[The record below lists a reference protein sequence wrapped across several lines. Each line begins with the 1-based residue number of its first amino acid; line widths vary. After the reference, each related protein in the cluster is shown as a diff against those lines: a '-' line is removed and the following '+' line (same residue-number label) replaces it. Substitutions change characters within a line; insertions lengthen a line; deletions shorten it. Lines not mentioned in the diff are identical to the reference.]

1 MKAKHI
7 YSAVLVALMA
17 TACTNDDF
25 TANVGVDLQG
35 KKMDASNFTLVG
47 TGSDENAQTRVEQV
61 PAYYVNGGW
70 RADSPTWENGDMIG
84 FSHIYSDNKII
95 TNYKFEIVSG
105 MGESTAA
112 TFKTD
117 NSTIFEGGYFVYYPF
132 NEKYADYEG
141 IPFSLDAVQEQDA
154 SDGAVV
160 KASMDPNKD
169 DATKKKFLAAGKHLK
184 KFSISNRVEAEPHV
198 NQTEFSLNQ
207 YTSQLIF
214 RIYPK
219 NATQDINIKRVEL
232 VSATGESLQI
242 PVGVR
247 FITEDGQT
255 PVVDSRKTE
264 YAEKAV
270 LLFKNVK
277 EADGGAGGL
286 LVSKDTKEENG
297 VLGYMS
303 MLPATYAADTYKFVV
318 YFTEENTLK
327 KKEITKEGV
336 DLVLESNRPVPV
348 KLEVDVNGAVEVTT
362 DYEIYTETEFVSA
375 LTKSNAVTSGSST
388 FTIMKD
394 ITLNDSY
401 SFSSAV
407 PVTFNGGKKIT
418 VASGKTLTFEAKGK
432 VVINNTIAGEGSV
445 NVKSGEVEIDGIDD
459 KKMALTNAGTLTV
472 ANASGDGNLLSVTNS
487 GNLTLKNAAV
497 ADDFEVEGEAEAK
510 VSLEDVNV
518 GGAMSFAEVV
528 TAESNLNNVKVK
540 GNVTNNAATL
550 NVKGANILAYN
561 EATATSNDLTNY
573 ATINFVKGAT
583 ATVGN
588 LINGK
593 KNEKTGRINMGVDGT
608 ATTVTF
614 EGKTNLSYGLVYIE
628 SKATMITNGALTG
641 LKGDGTVDAAKSSM
655 VLEGNL
661 TTNESVSNNGKFTF
675 CGKITNNGT
684 WSLSSTKALAKFSHA
699 HSSKASFTN
708 NANGVVTVSG
718 VTDEN
723 ATNAMNAMPKD
734 LYNTRSKGTLI
745 WAGIASMQDVDDIY
759 HLGENCWA
767 TQLSANLT
775 IANANSG
782 TEETLSAGVDWSNKD
797 IVLNVLNA
805 TGNKADRS
813 YTIKLGNGAQIMAKN
828 LTIHA
833 ELGKIEASQTMNV
846 EGGVKGAAL
855 LVENTLTLSSKT
867 ASRKFTLNIENGA
880 TCKDLFVNN
889 ILNGSTFVIENGTAI
904 TWTNDFK
911 QEGYTENTVY
921 PNGTPQ
927 RSK

>member
-25 TANVGVDLQG
+25 TANVGTDLQG

-61 PAYYVNGGW
+61 PAYYANGGW
-70 RADSPTWENGDMIG
+70 RAKSPTWESGDMIG
-84 FSHIYSDNKII
+84 FSHIYSDNQII

-112 TFKTD
+112 TFETD

-132 NEKYADYEG
+132 NENYADYKG

-154 SDGAVV
+154 SEEAIVR
-160 KASMDPNKD
+160 ASMDPNKD
-169 DATKKKFLAAGKHLK
+169 EATKKKFLAAGNHLK
-184 KFSISNRVEAEPHV
+184 KFSISNRVEAEPQV

-247 FITEDGQT
+247 FKTSDGQT
-255 PVVDSRKTE
+255 PVVDSRQTE

-270 LLFKNVK
+270 LLFKNVNEK
-277 EADGGAGGL
+277 DGGAGGL
-286 LVSKDTKEENG
+286 LVSKDTKYENG

-336 DLVLESNRPVPV
+336 GLVLESNKPQPVS
-348 KLEVDVNGAVEVTT
+348 LEIDVNGAVEVTT

-394 ITLNDSY
+394 ITLNDNY
-401 SFSSAV
+401 SFKSAV
-407 PVTFNGGKKIT
+407 PVTFTGGKKIT
-418 VASGKTLTFEAKGK
+418 VAPGKTLTFDAKGK
-432 VVINNTIAGEGSV
+432 VVINNTIAGGGSV
-445 NVKSGEVEIDGIDD
+445 NVKSGEVVIDGINDER
-459 KKMALTNAGTLTV
+459 MALTNAGTLTV
-472 ANASGDGNLLSVTNS
+472 ANNASDDGNLRSVTNS
-487 GNLTLKNAAV
+487 GNLTLKNATV
-497 ADDFEVEGEAEAK
+497 ADNFEVEGKAGAK
-510 VSLEDVNV
+510 VDLENVNV
-518 GGAMSFAEVV
+518 GGTMDFTEAV
-528 TAESNLNNVKVK
+528 TAESNLNNVNVK

-550 NVKGANILAYN
+550 NVKGENILAYN
-561 EATATSNDLTNY
+561 EATATNSDLTNY
-573 ATINFVKGAT
+573 ATINFEEGAI

-628 SKATMITNGALTG
+628 SKATMITNDALTG

-661 TTNESVSNNGKFTF
+661 TTNGSVSNSKFTF

-684 WSLSSTKALAKFSHA
+684 WSLKSSTSLAKFSHA

-734 LYNTRSKGTLI
+734 LYNSRSKGTLI
-745 WAGIASMQDVDDIY
+745 WAGITSMQNVDDIY
-759 HLGENCWA
+759 NLDENCWA
-767 TQLSANLT
+767 TQLSADLT

-813 YTIKLGNGAQIMAKN
+813 YTIKLGNEAQIMAKN

-867 ASRKFTLNIENGA
+867 ANKKFTLNIENGA

>member
-25 TANVGVDLQG
+25 TANVGTDLQG

-61 PAYYVNGGW
+61 PAYYVNGEW
-70 RADSPTWENGDMIG
+70 HAKSPTWEANDKIG
-84 FSHIYSDNKII
+84 FCHIYSDNEII
-95 TNYKFEIVSG
+95 TNYKFEIVDG
-105 MGESTAA
+105 IGKSTAA

-141 IPFSLDAVQEQDA
+141 IPFSLDAVQEQNA
-154 SDGAVV
+154 SEEAIVT
-160 KASMDPNKD
+160 ASMDPNKD
-169 DATKKKFLAAGKHLK
+169 DATKKKFLAAGEHLK

-247 FITEDGQT
+247 FKTLDGQT
-255 PVVDSRKTE
+255 PVVDSKQTE

-270 LLFKNVK
+270 LLFKNVNEK
-277 EADGGAGGL
+277 DGGAGGL
-286 LVSKDTKEENG
+286 LVSKDTKYENG

-336 DLVLESNRPVPV
+336 GLVLESNKPQPVS
-348 KLEVDVNGAVEVTT
+348 LEIDVNGAVEVTT

-407 PVTFNGGKKIT
+407 PVTFTGGKKIT
-418 VASGKTLTFEAKGK
+418 VASGKTLTFDAKGK
-432 VVINNTIAGEGSV
+432 VVINNTIAGEGRV
-445 NVKSGEVEIDGIDD
+445 NVKSGVVEIDGIDD
-459 KKMALTNAGTLTV
+459 ERMALTNAGTLTV
-472 ANASGDGNLLSVTNS
+472 NNASGDDGNLLSVTNS
-487 GNLTLKNAAV
+487 GNLTLKNATV
-497 ADDFEVEGEAEAK
+497 ATDFKVQGKADAK
-510 VSLEDVNV
+510 VDLEDVNV
-518 GGAMSFAEVV
+518 GGTMDFDEGV
-528 TAESNLNNVKVK
+528 TAESDLNNVKVK

-550 NVKGANILAYN
+550 NVKGTNNVLAYD
-561 EATATSNDLTNY
+561 EADAKSNDLTNY

-588 LINGK
+588 LTNGK
-593 KNEKTGRINMGVDGT
+593 NDSKGRINMGVDGT

-614 EGKTNLSYGLVYIE
+614 NGATNLANGLVYVE
-628 SKATMITNGALTG
+628 SKATMITNDKLIG

-661 TTNESVSNNGKFTF
+661 TTNGSVSNNKFTF

-684 WSLSSTKALAKFSHA
+684 WSLSSAKALAKFSHA

-708 NANGVVTVSG
+708 NADGVVTVSG
-718 VTDEN
+718 VTN
-723 ATNAMNAMPKD
+723 ANAKTAMNAMPKD
-734 LYNTRSKGTLI
+734 LYNSRSKGTLI

-813 YTIKLGNGAQIMAKN
+813 YTIKLGNKAQIMAKN

-867 ASRKFTLNIENGA
+867 ASKKFTLNIENGA

-927 RSK
+927 RNK

>member
-25 TANVGVDLQG
+25 TANVGTNLQG

-61 PAYYVNGGW
+61 PAYYANGGW
-70 RADSPTWENGDMIG
+70 RANRPTWESGDMIG
-84 FSHIYSDNKII
+84 FSHIYSDNQII
-95 TNYKFEIVSG
+95 TNYKFKIVDG
-105 MGESTAA
+105 IGESTAA
-112 TFKTD
+112 TFETD

-132 NEKYADYEG
+132 NENYADYKG

-154 SDGAVV
+154 SKEAIVT
-160 KASMDPNKD
+160 ASMDPNKD
-169 DATKKKFLAAGKHLK
+169 EATKNKFLAAGNHLK
-184 KFSISNRVEAEPHV
+184 KFSISNRVEAEPQV

-247 FITEDGQT
+247 FKTLDGQT
-255 PVVDSRKTE
+255 PVVDSKQTE

-270 LLFKNVK
+270 LLFKNVNEK
-277 EADGGAGGL
+277 DGGAGGL
-286 LVSKDTKEENG
+286 LVSKDTKYENG

-336 DLVLESNRPVPV
+336 GLVLESNKPQPVS
-348 KLEVDVNGAVEVTT
+348 LEIDVNGAVEVTT

-375 LTKSNAVTSGSST
+375 LTKSNAVSSGSST

-418 VASGKTLTFEAKGK
+418 VASGKTLTFDAKGK
-432 VVINNTIAGEGSV
+432 VVINNTIAGKGSV
-445 NVKSGEVEIDGIDD
+445 DVKSGEVEVDGIDGAE
-459 KKMALTNAGTLTV
+459 MTLTNAGTLTV
-472 ANASGDGNLLSVTNS
+472 ANASGDGNLLNVTNS
-487 GNLTLKNAAV
+487 GNLTLKKATV
-497 ADDFEVEGEAEAK
+497 ATDFKVQGKADAK
-510 VSLEDVNV
+510 VDLEDVNV
-518 GGAMSFAEVV
+518 GGTMDFAEAV
-528 TAESNLNNVKVK
+528 TAESNLNNVNVK

-550 NVKGANILAYN
+550 NVKGANIFAYD
-561 EATATSNDLTNY
+561 EATATNSDLTNY
-573 ATINFVKGAT
+573 ATINFVEGAT

-593 KNEKTGRINMGVDGT
+593 SDSKGRINMGVDGS

-614 EGKTNLSYGLVYIE
+614 NGATNLANGLVYVE
-628 SKATMITNGALTG
+628 SKATMITNGKLSG

-661 TTNESVSNNGKFTF
+661 TTNGSVSNSKFTF

-684 WSLSSTKALAKFSHA
+684 WSLSSAKALAKFSHA

-708 NANGVVTVSG
+708 NAGGVVTVSG
-718 VTDEN
+718 VTDAN
-723 ATNAMNAMPKD
+723 AKTAMNAMPKD

-745 WAGIASMQDVDDIY
+745 WKGISSMANVDAIY
-759 HLGENCWA
+759 NMGEDCWA
-767 TQLSANLT
+767 TQLSADLT

-782 TEETLSAGVDWSNKD
+782 TEETLSEGVDWSDKD

-805 TGNKADRS
+805 TGNNAARS
-813 YTIKLGNGAQIMAKN
+813 YRITLGDEAQIKAKN

-833 ELGKIEASQTMNV
+833 ELNKIEASQAMNV
-846 EGGVKGAAL
+846 EGGVEGAAL

-867 ASRKFTLNIENGA
+867 ASNRFTLNIENGA

-889 ILNGSTFVIENGTAI
+889 ILNGSTFEIKNGTAI

>member
-25 TANVGVDLQG
+25 TANVGTDLQG

-61 PAYYVNGGW
+61 PAYYANGGW
-70 RADSPTWENGDMIG
+70 HADSPTWEDGDLIG

-95 TNYKFEIVSG
+95 TNYKFEIVDG
-105 MGESTAA
+105 MGQSTAA
-112 TFKTD
+112 TFQTD

-132 NEKYADYEG
+132 DENYADYKG

-160 KASMDPNKD
+160 TASMNPND
-169 DATKKKFLAAGKHLK
+169 NPTTKSKFLAAGKHLK
-184 KFSISNRVEAEPHV
+184 KFSISNRVEAEAQV

-247 FITEDGQT
+247 FITLDGQT
-255 PVVDSRKTE
+255 PVVDSEKTE

-286 LVSKDTKEENG
+286 LVSKNTTKENG

-303 MLPATYAADTYKFVV
+303 MLPATYANGTYKFVV

-327 KKEITKEGV
+327 KKEITKDV
-336 DLVLESNRPVPV
+336 DLVLESNKPQPVS
-348 KLEVDVNGAVEVTT
+348 LEIDVNGAVEVTT

-375 LTKSNAVTSGSST
+375 LMKSNAVTSGSST

-394 ITLNDSY
+394 ITLHKGY

-407 PVTFNGGKKIT
+407 PVTFTGGKKIT
-418 VASGKTLTFEAKGK
+418 VDSGNTLTFEAKGK

-487 GNLTLKNAAV
+487 GNLTLKDATV
-497 ADDFEVEGEAEAK
+497 AQNFEVKGEAEAK
-510 VSLEDVNV
+510 VNLEDVNV
-518 GGAMSFAEVV
+518 GGAMSFTEVV
-528 TAESNLNNVKVK
+528 TAESDLNNVKVK

-550 NVKGANILAYN
+550 NVKGTNNVLAYD
-561 EATATSNDLTNY
+561 EADAKSNDLTNY
-573 ATINFVKGAT
+573 ATINFVEGAT

-588 LINGK
+588 LTNGK
-593 KNEKTGRINMGVDGT
+593 NDSKGRINMGVDGT

-614 EGKTNLSYGLVYIE
+614 NGATNLANGLVYVE
-628 SKATMITNGALTG
+628 SKATMITNGKLSG

-661 TTNESVSNNGKFTF
+661 TTNGSVSNSKFTF

-684 WSLSSTKALAKFSHA
+684 WSLSSAKALAKFSHA

-708 NANGVVTVSG
+708 NADGVVTVSG
-718 VTDEN
+718 VTN
-723 ATNAMNAMPKD
+723 ANAKTAMNAMPKD
-734 LYNTRSKGTLI
+734 LYNSRSKGTLI
-745 WAGIASMQDVDDIY
+745 WAGIATMQDVDDIY
-759 HLGENCWA
+759 NLGENCWA

-775 IANANSG
+775 IANRDHG

-813 YTIKLGNGAQIMAKN
+813 YTIKLGNEAQIMAKN

-867 ASRKFTLNIENGA
+867 ASKRFTLNIENGA

-889 ILNGSTFVIENGTAI
+889 ILNGSTFEIKNGTAI

>member
-25 TANVGVDLQG
+25 TANVGTDLQG

-61 PAYYVNGGW
+61 PAYYVNGEW
-70 RADSPTWENGDMIG
+70 HANSPTWEDGDLIG
-84 FSHIYSDNKII
+84 FSHIYSDNNII
-95 TNYKFEIVSG
+95 TNYKFEIVDG
-105 MGESTAA
+105 VGESTAA

-132 NEKYADYEG
+132 DENYADYEG

-160 KASMDPNKD
+160 TASMDPNKD
-169 DATKKKFLAAGKHLK
+169 DATKQRFLAAGKHLK
-184 KFSISNRVEAEPHV
+184 KFSISNRVEAEPQV

-255 PVVDSRKTE
+255 PVVDSKKTE

-277 EADGGAGGL
+277 ETDGGAGGL

-303 MLPATYAADTYKFVV
+303 MLPATYANGTYKFVV

-327 KKEITKEGV
+327 KKEITKDV
-336 DLVLESNRPVPV
+336 DLVLESNKPIPV

-375 LTKSNAVTSGSST
+375 LMKSNAVTSGRST

-394 ITLNDSY
+394 ITLHKSY
-401 SFSSAV
+401 SFESAV
-407 PVTFNGGKKIT
+407 PVTFTGGKKIT
-418 VASGKTLTFEAKGK
+418 VASGNTLTFKAKGK

-445 NVKSGEVEIDGIDD
+445 DVESGEVEIDGIDD
-459 KKMALTNAGTLTV
+459 KNMALKNAGTLTV

-487 GNLTLKNAAV
+487 GNLTLKKATV
-497 ADDFEVEGEAEAK
+497 AKDFEVTDEAK
-510 VSLEDVNV
+510 AKVDLENVNV
-518 GGAMSFAEVV
+518 GGSMSFAEAV
-528 TAESNLNNVKVK
+528 TAESDLNNVNVK

-550 NVKGANILAYN
+550 NVKGANIFAYD
-561 EATATSNDLTNY
+561 EATATNSDLTNY
-573 ATINFVKGAT
+573 ATINFVEGAT

-593 KNEKTGRINMGVDGT
+593 SDSKGRINMGVDGT

-614 EGKTNLSYGLVYIE
+614 NGTTNLANGLVYVE
-628 SKATMITNGALTG
+628 SKATMITNGKLSG
-641 LKGDGTVDAAKSSM
+641 LKGDGTVDATKSSM

-661 TTNESVSNNGKFTF
+661 TTNGSVSNNKFTF

-684 WSLSSTKALAKFSHA
+684 WSLSSAKALAKFSHA

-708 NANGVVTVSG
+708 NAGGVVTVSG
-718 VTDEN
+718 VTDAN
-723 ATNAMNAMPKD
+723 AKTAMNAMPKD

-745 WAGIASMQDVDDIY
+745 WKGISSMANVDAIY
-759 HLGENCWA
+759 NMGEDCWA
-767 TQLSANLT
+767 TQLSADLT

-782 TEETLSAGVDWSNKD
+782 TEETLSEGVDWSDKD

-805 TGNKADRS
+805 TGNNAARS
-813 YTIKLGNGAQIMAKN
+813 YRITLGDEAQIKAKN

-833 ELGKIEASQTMNV
+833 ELNKIEASQAMNV
-846 EGGVKGAAL
+846 EGGVEGAAL

-867 ASRKFTLNIENGA
+867 ASNRFTLNIENGA

-889 ILNGSTFVIENGTAI
+889 ILNGSTFEIKNGTAI

>member
-47 TGSDENAQTRVEQV
+47 TGSNENAQTRVEQV
-61 PAYYVNGGW
+61 PAYYVNGEW
-70 RADSPTWENGDMIG
+70 HAKSPIWEENDEIG
-84 FSHIYSDNKII
+84 FCHIYSDNEII
-95 TNYKFEIVSG
+95 TNYKFEIVDG
-105 MGESTAA
+105 IGQNTAA
-112 TFKTD
+112 TFRTD

-154 SDGAVV
+154 SEEAIVT
-160 KASMDPNKD
+160 ASMDPTKD
-169 DATKKKFLAAGKHLK
+169 DATKKKFLAAGRHLK

-247 FITEDGQT
+247 FKTSDGQT
-255 PVVDSRKTE
+255 PVVDSEQTE

-270 LLFKNVK
+270 LLFNNVT
-277 EADGGAGGL
+277 EDYGGAGGL
-286 LVSKDTKEENG
+286 LVKKTTTEKDG

-318 YFTEENTLK
+318 YFTETNTLK
-327 KKEITKEGV
+327 KKEITKEDV
-336 DLVLESNRPVPV
+336 DLVLESNKPIPV
-348 KLEVDVNGAVEVTT
+348 KLEVDVNGAEEVTT

-394 ITLNDSY
+394 ITLNKSY
-401 SFSSAV
+401 SFESAV
-407 PVTFNGGKKIT
+407 PVTFTGGKKIT
-418 VASGKTLTFEAKGK
+418 VTSGNTLTFKAKGE

-445 NVKSGEVEIDGIDD
+445 NVESGVVTIDGIDD
-459 KKMALTNAGTLTV
+459 KRMALTNAGTLTV
-472 ANASGDGNLLSVTNS
+472 DNASGDGNLLSVTNR
-487 GNLTLKNAAV
+487 GNLTLKNAIV
-497 ADDFEVEGEAEAK
+497 ANNFEVKDKAEAK
-510 VSLEDVNV
+510 VNLENVNV
-518 GGAMSFAEVV
+518 GGSMSFDEAV
-528 TAESNLNNVKVK
+528 TAESDLNNVNVK

-550 NVKGANILAYN
+550 NVKGENILAYN
-561 EATATSNDLTNY
+561 EATATSSDLTNY
-573 ATINFVKGAT
+573 ATINFMKGAT
-583 ATVGN
+583 ATVGD

-593 KNEKTGRINMGVDGT
+593 SDSKGRINMGVDGT

-614 EGKTNLSYGLVYIE
+614 NGTTNLANGLVYVE
-628 SKATMITNGALTG
+628 SKATMITNGKLTG

-661 TTNESVSNNGKFTF
+661 TTNESVSNSKFTF

-684 WSLSSTKALAKFSHA
+684 WSLSSKNALAKFSHA

-718 VTDEN
+718 VTN
-723 ATNAMNAMPKD
+723 ADAKTAMNAMPKD
-734 LYNTRSKGTLI
+734 LYNSRSKGTLI
-745 WAGIASMQDVDDIY
+745 WAGITSMQNVDDIY
-759 HLGENCWA
+759 NLDEECWA
-767 TQLSANLT
+767 TQLSADLT
-775 IANANSG
+775 IANRDHG
-782 TEETLSAGVDWSNKD
+782 TEETLSKGVNWSDKD

-805 TGNKADRS
+805 TGNSAARS
-813 YTIKLGNGAQIMAKN
+813 YTITLGDEAQIKAKN
-828 LTIHA
+828 LTIHGKL
-833 ELGKIEASQTMNV
+833 EKIEATQTMNIK
-846 EGGVKGAAL
+846 GGVEGAAL
-855 LVENTLTLSSKT
+855 FVENTLTLSSKT
-867 ASRKFTLNIENGA
+867 ATSKKFILNIEEGA
-880 TCKDLFVNN
+880 TCKDLLVNN
-889 ILNGSTFVIENGTAI
+889 ITKGSTFEIKNGTAI
-904 TWTNDFK
+904 TWTGGYN
-911 QEGYTENTVY
+911 QEGYSDTTVW

-927 RSK
+927 KRK

>member
-25 TANVGVDLQG
+25 TANVGTDLQG

-61 PAYYVNGGW
+61 PAYYANGGW
-70 RADSPTWENGDMIG
+70 RADSPTWEADDEIG
-84 FSHIYSDNKII
+84 FSHIYSDNEII
-95 TNYKFEIVSG
+95 TNYKFVIVKG
-105 MGESTAA
+105 VGESTAA

-132 NEKYADYEG
+132 NRNYADYEG

-154 SDGAVV
+154 SDDAVV
-160 KASMDPNKD
+160 TASMDPNKD

-184 KFSISNRVEAEPHV
+184 KFSISNRVEAEAQV

-247 FITEDGQT
+247 FKTSDGQT
-255 PVVDSRKTE
+255 PVVDSEKTE

-277 EADGGAGGL
+277 EEDGGAGGL
-286 LVSKDTKEENG
+286 LVSKNTTEENG

-394 ITLNDSY
+394 ITLNKGY

-407 PVTFNGGKKIT
+407 PVTFTGGKKIT
-418 VASGKTLTFEAKGK
+418 VASGNTLTFKAKGK

-445 NVKSGEVEIDGIDD
+445 NVESGEVEIDGINDER
-459 KKMALTNAGTLTV
+459 MALTNAGTLTV
-472 ANASGDGNLLSVTNS
+472 DNASDDGNLLSVTNS
-487 GNLTLKNAAV
+487 GNLTLKKATV
-497 ADDFEVEGEAEAK
+497 ATDFKVQGKADAK
-510 VSLEDVNV
+510 VDLEDVNV
-518 GGAMSFAEVV
+518 GGTMDFAEAV
-528 TAESNLNNVKVK
+528 TAKSDLNNVKVK
-540 GNVTNNAATL
+540 GDVTNNAATL
-550 NVKGANILAYN
+550 NVKGANNILAYD
-561 EATATSNDLTNY
+561 EANATNSDLTNY
-573 ATINFVKGAT
+573 ATINFVEGAT

-588 LINGK
+588 LTNGK
-593 KNEKTGRINMGVDGT
+593 NDSKGRINMGVDGT

-614 EGKTNLSYGLVYIE
+614 NGATNLANGLVYVE
-628 SKATMITNGALTG
+628 SKATMITNDKLSG

-661 TTNESVSNNGKFTF
+661 TTNGSVSNSKFTF

-684 WSLSSTKALAKFSHA
+684 WSLSSAKALAKFSHA

-708 NANGVVTVSG
+708 NADGVVTVSG
-718 VTDEN
+718 VTN
-723 ATNAMNAMPKD
+723 ANAKTAMNAMPKD
-734 LYNTRSKGTLI
+734 LYNSRSKGTLI
-745 WAGIASMQDVDDIY
+745 WAGIATMQDVDDIY

-767 TQLSANLT
+767 TQLSADLT
-775 IANANSG
+775 IANRDHG
-782 TEETLSAGVDWSNKD
+782 TEETLSEGVDWSDKD

-813 YTIKLGNGAQIMAKN
+813 YTIKLGNEAQIMAKN

-833 ELGKIEASQTMNV
+833 ELGKIEASQAMNV
-846 EGGVKGAAL
+846 KGGVEGAAL

-867 ASRKFTLNIENGA
+867 ASKRFTLNIENGA

-889 ILNGSTFVIENGTAI
+889 ILNGSTFEIKNGTAI